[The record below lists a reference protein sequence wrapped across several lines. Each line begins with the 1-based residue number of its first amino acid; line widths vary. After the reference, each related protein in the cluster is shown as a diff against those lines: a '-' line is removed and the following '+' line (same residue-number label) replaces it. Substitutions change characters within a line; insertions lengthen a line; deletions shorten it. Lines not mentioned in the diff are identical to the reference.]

1 MPVPVPSLSVF
12 QLMSALL
19 ISMMEKLVRA
29 QVGDHQMV
37 MSTSDQL
44 KNRLGNDHNN
54 NDRHN
59 DHLSDHH
66 NKVKTSKD
74 HKEVNKDHKVNNDH
88 NKVNSDLKVSNDQL
102 KVNND
107 LKTSDLSRDLLKP
120 LREHQNQLHRVEQ
133 PEEPPE
139 DQLTND
145 QLNDQQKHLKENK
158 LKVATRTKGQITIQE
173 DPITILEGQI
183 TILAR
188 IKGQITTQEDQIT
201 TQLPLKNRI
210 TNPQRRNHI
219 TLHQLQSRPQSIQQQ
234 HQKM

>member
-12 QLMSALL
+12 RLMSALL
-19 ISMMEKLVRA
+19 ISMMEKLAPA
-29 QVGDHQMV
+29 QVGDHPMV
-37 MSTSDQL
+37 KSTSDQL

-54 NDRHN
+54 NGRHK

-74 HKEVNKDHKVNNDH
+74 HKEVNKDPKVNSDH
-88 NKVNSDLKVSNDQL
+88 NKVNSDLKVSSDPP

-107 LKTSDLSRDLLKP
+107 LKTSRDLLK
-120 LREHQNQLHRVEQ
+120 LRREHLNQLHRVEL

-139 DQLTND
+139 DQLIND

-173 DPITILEGQI
+173 DQTIILEGLI
-183 TILAR
+183 TIRAQ
-188 IKGQITTQEDQIT
+188 IKGQITTQ
-201 TQLPLKNRI
+201 LLRKNRT
-210 TNPQRRNHI
+210 TNQPRKNHI
-219 TLHQLQSRPQSIQQQ
+219 TLHQLQSQQQSTQQQ